1 MTVVA
6 TKEEQLIIVMGEVER
21 ILTCPLEKLKV
32 QLSKSFLNK
41 DIKEELLKLMFF
53 SDSKSSIV
61 EKLKEI
67 DKEYK
72 SQLNYPN
79 KVPFTTEEDFNSL
92 SQTRLSTSKE
102 FGQQFK
108 EMNVITDDAQLN
120 LSSVIDSFYKQKYA
134 SSEFKQFI
142 KNYFK
147 IQGITLKE
155 FCLKFHIRLST
166 FERKVTGVM
175 PLTIPSVN
183 QLYKSI
189 DKEFHNNLTQALK
202 TCIELPRRNNFGIL
216 IQYLKKKE
224 HLTQI
229 EISKRLGVSQYY
241 LSDLGRSR
249 EFISKSVTLKLK
261 ELILK
266 IPDLAQDPLI
276 LYNEV
281 VFCVLIRSLQ
291 TYLGMT
297 FDEYASQL
305 QITKEQLIRIEK
317 TVTLAP
323 LSVKKRYTEILKTT
337 YGNDE
342 FQRVDNLSI
351 KELPVNAQPKE

>member
-21 ILTCPLEKLKV
+21 LLTCPLEKLKV

-72 SQLNYPN
+72 RQLNYPN

-92 SQTRLSTSKE
+92 SQE
-102 FGQQFK
+102 
-108 EMNVITDDAQLN
+108 AQLN

-261 ELILK
+261 DLILK
-266 IPDLAQDPLI
+266 IPDLSQDTLR

-305 QITKEQLIRIEK
+305 QITKEQLLRIEK

-342 FQRVDNLSI
+342 FQRLDNLSI

>member
-21 ILTCPLEKLKV
+21 LLTCPLEKLKV

-72 SQLNYPN
+72 RQLNYPN

-92 SQTRLSTSKE
+92 SQ
-102 FGQQFK
+102 
-108 EMNVITDDAQLN
+108 DAQLN

-147 IQGITLKE
+147 IQGITQKE

-166 FERKVTGVM
+166 FVRKVTGDM

-216 IQYLKKKE
+216 IQYLKKKA
-224 HLTQI
+224 HLPQI
-229 EISKRLGVSQYY
+229 EISKRLGVSKYY

-249 EFISKSVTLKLK
+249 AFISKSVTLKLK

-266 IPDLAQDPLI
+266 IPDLTQDTLR

-305 QITKEQLIRIEK
+305 QITKEQLLRIEK

-342 FQRVDNLSI
+342 FQRLDNLSI

>member
-21 ILTCPLEKLKV
+21 LLTCPLEKLKV

-72 SQLNYPN
+72 RQLNYPN

-92 SQTRLSTSKE
+92 SQE
-102 FGQQFK
+102 
-108 EMNVITDDAQLN
+108 AQLN

-147 IQGITLKE
+147 IQGITQKE

-166 FERKVTGVM
+166 FVRKVTGDM

-216 IQYLKKKE
+216 IQYLKKKA
-224 HLTQI
+224 HLPQI
-229 EISKRLGVSQYY
+229 EISKRLGVSKYY

-249 EFISKSVTLKLK
+249 AFISKSVTVKLK
-261 ELILK
+261 ELILT
-266 IPDLAQDPLI
+266 IPDLTQDTLR

-305 QITKEQLIRIEK
+305 QITKEQLLRIEK

-342 FQRVDNLSI
+342 FQRFDNLSI

>member
-72 SQLNYPN
+72 RQLNYPN

-92 SQTRLSTSKE
+92 SQE
-102 FGQQFK
+102 
-108 EMNVITDDAQLN
+108 AQLN

-249 EFISKSVTLKLK
+249 EFISKSVTVKLK

-266 IPDLAQDPLI
+266 IPDLSQDTLR

-305 QITKEQLIRIEK
+305 QITKEQLLRIEK

-342 FQRVDNLSI
+342 FQRLDNLSI

>member
-21 ILTCPLEKLKV
+21 LLTCPLEKLKV

-72 SQLNYPN
+72 RQLNYPN

-92 SQTRLSTSKE
+92 SQ
-102 FGQQFK
+102 
-108 EMNVITDDAQLN
+108 DAQLN

-147 IQGITLKE
+147 IQGITQKE

-166 FERKVTGVM
+166 FVRKVTGDM

-216 IQYLKKKE
+216 IQYLKKKA
-224 HLTQI
+224 HLPQI
-229 EISKRLGVSQYY
+229 EISKRLGVSKYY

-249 EFISKSVTLKLK
+249 AFISKSVTLKLK

-266 IPDLAQDPLI
+266 IPDLTQDTLR

-305 QITKEQLIRIEK
+305 QITKEQLLRIEK

-342 FQRVDNLSI
+342 FQRFDNLSI

>member
-1 MTVVA
+1 
-6 TKEEQLIIVMGEVER
+6 
-21 ILTCPLEKLKV
+21 
-32 QLSKSFLNK
+32 
-41 DIKEELLKLMFF
+41 
-53 SDSKSSIV
+53 
-61 EKLKEI
+61 
-67 DKEYK
+67 
-72 SQLNYPN
+72 
-79 KVPFTTEEDFNSL
+79 
-92 SQTRLSTSKE
+92 
-102 FGQQFK
+102 
-108 EMNVITDDAQLN
+108 
-120 LSSVIDSFYKQKYA
+120 
-134 SSEFKQFI
+134 
-142 KNYFK
+142 
-147 IQGITLKE
+147 
-155 FCLKFHIRLST
+155 
-166 FERKVTGVM
+166 M
-175 PLTIPSVN
+175 PLTIPSVK

-266 IPDLAQDPLI
+266 IPDLAQDALS

-291 TYLGMT
+291 TYLGTT
-297 FDEYASQL
+297 FDEYASLL

-323 LSVKKRYTEILKTT
+323 LSVKKRYTEILKA

-342 FQRVDNLSI
+342 FQKVDNLSI
-351 KELPVNAQPKE
+351 KELPVNAPT

>member
-1 MTVVA
+1 M
-6 TKEEQLIIVMGEVER
+6 
-21 ILTCPLEKLKV
+21 
-32 QLSKSFLNK
+32 
-41 DIKEELLKLMFF
+41 
-53 SDSKSSIV
+53 
-61 EKLKEI
+61 
-67 DKEYK
+67 
-72 SQLNYPN
+72 
-79 KVPFTTEEDFNSL
+79 
-92 SQTRLSTSKE
+92 
-102 FGQQFK
+102 
-108 EMNVITDDAQLN
+108 
-120 LSSVIDSFYKQKYA
+120 
-134 SSEFKQFI
+134 
-142 KNYFK
+142 
-147 IQGITLKE
+147 
-155 FCLKFHIRLST
+155 
-166 FERKVTGVM
+166 
-175 PLTIPSVN
+175 
-183 QLYKSI
+183 
-189 DKEFHNNLTQALK
+189 
-202 TCIELPRRNNFGIL
+202 

-266 IPDLAQDPLI
+266 IPDLAQDALS

-291 TYLGMT
+291 TYLGTT
-297 FDEYASQL
+297 FDEYASLL

-323 LSVKKRYTEILKTT
+323 LSVKKRYTEILKT
-337 YGNDE
+337 YGYDE